1 MTKVYKKEKF
11 VAGTPGQTFV
21 MQSGK
26 LEAIEPGTAFLA
38 AAPRDPWPSRGR
50 GAAGEPPDYT
60 PATGRRE
67 LDADDLARLAAT
79 LTELA
84 GSPVGGPLFKGLFSL
99 PTSERAERTPTFA
112 SVARSGEDRHV
123 FEYVPTRCAFAPA
136 HTDGTNPRTA
146 YLAGAGVLGPRS
158 ARCARRRAR
167 PDRLDLRP
175 RPAVER
181 VAAAFCVSTSSGS
194 STG

>member
-11 VAGTPGQTFV
+11 VAGVPGQTFV

-26 LEAIEPGTAFLA
+26 RKAIEPGTAFLA
-38 AAPRDPWPSRGR
+38 AEPRDPWPSRGR

-67 LDADDLARLAAT
+67 LDADELARLGAT

-84 GSPVGGPLFKGLFSL
+84 GSPVGGPRFKGLFSL
-99 PTSERAERTPTFA
+99 TSERAERTPTFA
-112 SVARSGEDRHV
+112 SVARSGEDRHL
-123 FEYVPTRCAFAPA
+123 FAYVATRCAFAPA

-146 YLAGAGVLGPRS
+146 YLAGAGVLGRRS
-158 ARCARRRAR
+158 ARRARRRAR